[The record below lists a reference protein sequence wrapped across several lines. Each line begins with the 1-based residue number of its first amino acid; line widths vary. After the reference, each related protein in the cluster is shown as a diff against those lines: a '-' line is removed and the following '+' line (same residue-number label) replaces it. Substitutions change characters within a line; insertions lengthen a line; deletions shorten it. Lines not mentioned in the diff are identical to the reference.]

1 MADLENLN
9 KSDGYRIILML
20 AGTAMEL
27 PVLPERISVKQ
38 SFDSSEKKV
47 LGLGAAADFIRKLFS
62 RSEDTVGEAAA
73 LTAQRAYVLCP

>member
-38 SFDSSEKKV
+38 SFDYSEKKV
-47 LGLGAAADFIRKLFS
+47 LGLGVVNLLNGAKL
-62 RSEDTVGEAAA
+62 R
-73 LTAQRAYVLCP
+73 QI

>member
-47 LGLGAAADFIRKLFS
+47 LGLGAANLLNGAKLRQISF
-62 RSEDTVGEAAA
+62 TGFTQVK
-73 LTAQRAYVLCP
+73 RARVML

>member
-38 SFDSSEKKV
+38 SFDSSGKKGV
-47 LGLGAAADFIRKLFS
+47 GAWS
-62 RSEDTVGEAAA
+62 G
-73 LTAQRAYVLCP
+73 